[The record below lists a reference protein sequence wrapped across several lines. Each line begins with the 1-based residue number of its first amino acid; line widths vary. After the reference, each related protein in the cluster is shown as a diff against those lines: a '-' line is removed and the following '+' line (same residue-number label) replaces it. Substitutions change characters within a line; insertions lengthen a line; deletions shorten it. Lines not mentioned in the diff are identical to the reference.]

1 MTSTPS
7 LSMLPRPDI
16 SGRALSLGLRFVEH
30 YPSPRRPLAP
40 PPAGS
45 GLRPVPGRPGL
56 PYIGYA
62 PMVYDMIPWTRKM
75 FAEFGPVSW
84 SRMFGSDAVYVLGP
98 EAQEVVWLNRDKAF
112 SNELGFDHF
121 TGPFFRRGLLMLDF
135 DEHLHHRRIM
145 QQAFTRP
152 RLLGYLDMLAPAIAE
167 DLAGWQPSDRF
178 RFYTNAKQM
187 LLHLATRVFVGTEIG
202 ADSAR
207 VERAFEHSL
216 SATQAYIRADV
227 PGGHWA
233 RGLRARQVLVDYF
246 RSRIPAK
253 RASTDDDLF
262 SVLCSVTSDG
272 GQRFSDDDIVNHM
285 IFALMAA
292 HDTSTIT
299 LSMMTY
305 LIGKHPEWQD
315 RLRAESRALDKPF
328 LDYDDL
334 DRLPSMDLVFKEA
347 TRMYAPA
354 GALPRQALVDTEI
367 LGHYIP
373 AGTNLMVNAFA
384 SMRLHKWW
392 PDPDRFDPERF
403 APHRREDKIHRFAW
417 SPFGG
422 GEHKCIGLYFGG
434 MTVKSIL
441 HQLLLGYRWHVP
453 RDYEPPLAWGTGPLP
468 SDGLPMRL
476 CRL

>member
-1 MTSTPS
+1 
-7 LSMLPRPDI
+7 
-16 SGRALSLGLRFVEH
+16 
-30 YPSPRRPLAP
+30 
-40 PPAGS
+40 
-45 GLRPVPGRPGL
+45 
-56 PYIGYA
+56 
-62 PMVYDMIPWTRKM
+62 
-75 FAEFGPVSW
+75 
-84 SRMFGSDAVYVLGP
+84 
-98 EAQEVVWLNRDKAF
+98 
-112 SNELGFDHF
+112 
-121 TGPFFRRGLLMLDF
+121 
-135 DEHLHHRRIM
+135 
-145 QQAFTRP
+145 
-152 RLLGYLDMLAPAIAE
+152 
-167 DLAGWQPSDRF
+167 
-178 RFYTNAKQM
+178 
-187 LLHLATRVFVGTEIG
+187 
-202 ADSAR
+202 
-207 VERAFEHSL
+207 
-216 SATQAYIRADV
+216 
-227 PGGHWA
+227 
-233 RGLRARQVLVDYF
+233 
-246 RSRIPAK
+246 
-253 RASTDDDLF
+253 
-262 SVLCSVTSDG
+262 
-272 GQRFSDDDIVNHM
+272 
-285 IFALMAA
+285 
-292 HDTSTIT
+292 
-299 LSMMTY
+299 MMTY